1 MNFYIR
7 SILCQLKYC
16 HNLWTCPRK
25 KKKKKNLWTCHLTR
39 LHDAYIVQSD
49 TSKSCGIGQT
59 VTRPN
64 VISVWMIFSVPFRG
78 IPTATE

>member
-16 HNLWTCPRK
+16 HNL
-25 KKKKKNLWTCHLTR
+25 LICHLTR